1 MKQAEIDARLD
12 EIAAEAGLE
21 RCLECGK
28 CTSVCPMGDLYRD
41 FGFDVSPR
49 GIVER
54 ARRDR
59 RILYSA
65 AIWQCLE
72 CEECT
77 RACVSQIGFRGFMR
91 KLRDLARQCGVIP
104 EGTACR
110 RCGRIFLP
118 GQAMRY
124 IESKTAGLEKAREYL
139 HLCPSCRTRV
149 FARSHRKH
157 F

>member
-1 MKQAEIDARLD
+1 MKQAEIEARLD
-12 EIAAEAGLE
+12 EIKAEAGLE

-41 FGFDVSPR
+41 FGFAASPR
-49 GIVER
+49 GVVER

-59 RILYSA
+59 QILYSA

-72 CEECT
+72 CDECT
-77 RACVSQIGFRGFMR
+77 RACVSQIGFRSFMR

-104 EGTACR
+104 QGVACR

-118 GQAMRY
+118 AQAMGY
-124 IESKTAGLEKAREYL
+124 IESKSGSPEKAREYL
-139 HLCPSCRTRV
+139 RLCPTCRTRV